1 MRRIARL
8 KAKSAF
14 TLIELVIV
22 IAIIGVLA
30 AILIPTLVGTL
41 KSAQVASANSTAAD
55 VRNAVNMWLSK
66 KASDHLYPKYYD
78 DESTVYVKIVANN
91 GVYEDP
97 VFVGDFWVQDEDTAA
112 LSAELKQFVIDTL
125 GYKRMYSIGYLI
137 EGRIGALYFVEEGRE
152 PVGAP
157 TAADFK
163 RSDFW
168 PGENGFNQNG
178 GVIGTSPVLLNS

>member
-1 MRRIARL
+1 MRRFVRL

-14 TLIELVIV
+14 TLVEIVIV

-30 AILIPTLVGTL
+30 AILVPTLVGTF
-41 KSAQVASANSTAAD
+41 KSAQVASANTTASD
-55 VRNAVNMWLSK
+55 VRNAVNMWLTK
-66 KASDHLYPKYYD
+66 KASDHLYPQYYD

-97 VFVGDFWVQDEDTAA
+97 EFVGDFWLGSEDTTE
-112 LSAELKQFVIDTL
+112 LSAELKQFIIDTL
-125 GYKRMYSIGYLI
+125 GYKRMYSVGYLI
-137 EGRIGALYFVEEGRE
+137 EGRIGALYFVEDGRE

-168 PGENGFNQNG
+168 PGENGFNANG
-178 GVIGTSPVLLNS
+178 GVIGTSPVLRNS

>member
-1 MRRIARL
+1 MKKFARL

-14 TLIELVIV
+14 TLVELVVV

-30 AILIPTLVGTL
+30 GILIPVLVGNVRAARV
-41 KSAQVASANSTAAD
+41 SSANTTAND
-55 VRNAVNMWLSK
+55 VRNAVNMWLTQMSAK
-66 KASDHLYPKYYD
+66 NIYPKVYG

-97 VFVGDFWVQDEDTAA
+97 EFVGDFWVHEQDEDA
-112 LSAELKQFVIDTL
+112 LSQELKLFVEKTL

-137 EGRIGALYFVEEGRE
+137 EGRIGALYFVDEGTE
-152 PVGAP
+152 PEDAP

-163 RSDFW
+163 RTDFW
-168 PGENGFNQNG
+168 PSDNGYTKNG
-178 GVIGTSPVLLNS
+178 AVIGTSPILTNG

>member
-1 MRRIARL
+1 MKKIARL

-14 TLIELVIV
+14 TLVELVVV

-30 AILIPTLVGTL
+30 GILIPVLVGNLRNARVT
-41 KSAQVASANSTAAD
+41 SANSTAND
-55 VRNAVNMWLSK
+55 VRNAVNMWLTQMSAK
-66 KASDHLYPKYYD
+66 NIYTQSYD

-97 VFVGDFWVQDEDTAA
+97 EFVGDFWVHDEDEDA
-112 LSAELKQFVIDTL
+112 LSQDLKQYIEKTL

-137 EGRIGALYFVEEGRE
+137 DGRIGALYFVEDGAE
-152 PVGAP
+152 PQDAP

-163 RSDFW
+163 RTDFW
-168 PGENGFNQNG
+168 PVDNGYTRNG
-178 GVIGTSPVLLNS
+178 DVIGTSPILING